1 MMLENETSS
10 FLQPLAFT
18 LLAIFIILIYRWYS
32 STTTT
37 NKTSSPPSPR
47 KLPIIGNFH
56 QIGLDPHR
64 SLHKLS
70 QRLGPLMLLHFGR
83 VPVLVVSSAQAAQE
97 IMKTHDHTFSDR
109 PKSTNFEKLLYNCKD
124 VASAP
129 YGEHWRKVKSI
140 CVIHLLSN
148 KRVRSFR
155 FVREE
160 ETKSM
165 ISDIMKSSPSV
176 LNLSE
181 MFLRLANDVVS
192 RVALGRKYSG
202 EGGMKFEGLLREFFE
217 LLGTTKIGDYI
228 PWLSWLSRVNGL
240 EAKFDEMA
248 KKFDD
253 FLDKVVQEH
262 MDQSPKTGDDDQ
274 ADFVDVLLAIQKE
287 NLPGFSIDT
296 VTIKALILDKVTGQ
310 VLYQGLSNNA
320 VYPIPVFKS
329 SSSNVTTPAA
339 FLGQKDMFTAGTHT
353 ASTVLEWAM
362 TELLRHPRV
371 MKKLQNEVREIVR
384 KEELITEDDSIEMHY
399 LKAVIKETLRL
410 HPPVPLLLPR
420 IATQDAEIGG
430 YKIKAKTHVMVNAW
444 QIGRDP
450 KLYENPEEFEPE
462 RFLNSEVDYKGNDF
476 QLIPFGAG
484 RRVCPGIQFGMT
496 LNEIALAN
504 IVHKFDWELPGGASG
519 EDLDTIEST
528 GITVH
533 RKYPLRAVA
542 IPYLC

>member
-1 MMLENETSS
+1 MIYTFYKHTSAANTRTLLAINFLLPNRTMMLENETSS

-37 NKTSSPPSPR
+37 NKTSSPPSPP

-296 VTIKALILDKVTGQ
+296 VTIKALILD
-310 VLYQGLSNNA
+310 
-320 VYPIPVFKS
+320 
-329 SSSNVTTPAA
+329 
-339 FLGQKDMFTAGTHT
+339 MFTAGTHT

-519 EDLDTIEST
+519 EDLDTTEST